1 MKCAKLSQTTTHMCH
16 HDATKGKESP
26 HSYIIK
32 ESSVM
37 DRLQSQSNEQISAV
51 SKI

>member
-1 MKCAKLSQTTTHMCH
+1 MKCAKLNQTTTHMCH

-26 HSYIIK
+26 HSYITK

-37 DRLQSQSNEQISAV
+37 DRLRSQSNEQISAV